1 MDAEKY
7 RQEARRFLKVARQLS
22 NPEDRAQII
31 AFADYWRAKAEK
43 ADQEPGEDK
52 Y

>member
-7 RQEARRFLKVARQLS
+7 RQEARHFLAMARQLS

-31 AFADYWRAKAEK
+31 AIADYWTAKAEK
-43 ADQEPGEDK
+43 ADQERS
-52 Y
+52 